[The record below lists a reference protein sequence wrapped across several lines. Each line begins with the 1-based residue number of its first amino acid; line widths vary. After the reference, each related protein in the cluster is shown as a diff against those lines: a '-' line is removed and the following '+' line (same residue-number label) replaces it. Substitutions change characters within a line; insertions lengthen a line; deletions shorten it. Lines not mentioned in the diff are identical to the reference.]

1 MSKNI
6 GLVVGSTGITGQS
19 LARLLASQKDWL
31 VYGLARKPLEL
42 GSGINSV
49 AADLL
54 DKENLHRAISKLGI
68 THVFFGSWMK
78 MENEAKNCEV
88 NGLMLSNLLDAVQ
101 NPDLKNVSLV
111 TGGKHYFGSFEDSGN
126 FEVITPYREEQDR
139 KPGLNF
145 YYTQEDILFERAR
158 SQGFNW
164 NVHRPQTIVG
174 YALGNAMNM
183 GVTLAVYAHICKETG
198 RPFVFP
204 GSPTIY
210 NGIADA
216 TDARILASQLH
227 WAVSTPAAANQ
238 AFNITNGDVY
248 RWSWMWPQI
257 AGYFGLVPEKYPG
270 HENPLDTQMRDAGP
284 VWDKIVAKHGLQPK
298 KIGDLVSWWHT
309 DSDLSRTFET
319 FSDMSKSRKL
329 GFLEYRKTTD
339 SFFQLFDQL
348 RSEKVI
354 P

>member
-1 MSKNI
+1 MSTHI
-6 GLVVGSTGITGQS
+6 ALVVGSTGITGQS
-19 LARLLASQKDWL
+19 LARLLASQADWS
-31 VYGLARKPLEL
+31 VYGLARKPLNL

-54 DKENLHRAISKLGI
+54 DKGGLHDAISKLGI

-78 MENEAKNCEV
+78 MENEARNCEV

-101 NPDLKNVSLV
+101 NPDLKSVSLV
-111 TGGKHYFGSFEDSGN
+111 TGGKNYFGSFEDSGN
-126 FEVITPYREEQDR
+126 FEVITPYREEQPR
-139 KPGLNF
+139 KAGLNF

-158 SQGFNW
+158 FEGFNW

-183 GVTLAVYAHICKETG
+183 GVTLAVYATICKETG

-238 AFNITNGDVY
+238 AFNVTNGDVY
-248 RWSWMWPQI
+248 RWNWMWSQI
-257 AGYFGLVPEKYPG
+257 AGYFGLQPAKYPG
-270 HENPLDTQMRDAGP
+270 HENPLEAQMRDAES
-284 VWDKIVAKHGLQPK
+284 VWGSIVAKHGLQSK
-298 KIGDLVSWWHT
+298 KISDLASWWHT

-319 FSDMSKSRKL
+319 FSDMSKSRTL
-329 GFLEYRKTTD
+329 GFSEYRKTSD

-348 RSEKVI
+348 RSQNII